1 MADVN
6 RKELADVCTRI
17 INEPER
23 NINEVSSLM
32 KATSD
37 KGLLFLS
44 LTKVFKNIAPLYRIR
59 LHSNKVKHKSESMS
73 LSDFDRK
80 LFAQYNL
87 FVKEVCRS
95 DAVESYKAAAELLR
109 TLDHFNFSDRIIA
122 KVLLGTTK
130 SHAVAELCVDVL
142 VDRIKNDQAGETV
155 FIILDRCLDYRF
167 NHCIVKAMLESQYL
181 QMCVNIRIGKEEYY
195 LKQNIEKRKR
205 EKKDKRGKGFF
216 AKKSPIG
223 SKDRK
228 EEKARLQLQSEARKD
243 EAAGLEPLND
253 KNYVRTVN
261 ALQRLYF
268 TLLKN
273 KDSDSFED
281 IFIGVRKYINI
292 IRKEFHE
299 GLYTL
304 LLESIVLA
312 RTGAALEGVL
322 TIFEV
327 YKNSGYDF
335 KRPIDVLFRAISPFN
350 YELTCELVPKLCTC
364 VRQAFIGT
372 SQSKLHVIAFT
383 QRLMHCRL
391 VRYIPEF
398 DQLIKDLEIRYN
410 LEFTDFDVKHG
421 ELNNMDAD
429 GVDGVQHKPFYEYFP
444 FRRVV

>member
-1 MADVN
+1 MADVD
-6 RKELADVCTRI
+6 RKQLAELCTRI

-23 NINEVSSLM
+23 NVNEISGLM
-32 KATSD
+32 KSTCD
-37 KGLLFLS
+37 KGLLYIS

-59 LHSNKVKHKSESMS
+59 LHSNKVKHKSESLS
-73 LSDFDRK
+73 ISDFDRK
-80 LFAQYNL
+80 LFTQYNM
-87 FVKEVCRS
+87 FVKEICRS
-95 DAVESYKAAAELLR
+95 DAVESYRAAAELLR
-109 TLDHFNFSDRIIA
+109 ALDHFNFSDRIIA

-130 SHAVAELCVDVL
+130 SRAVAELCVDVL

-167 NHCIVKAMLESQYL
+167 NHCIVRAMLESQYL
-181 QMCVNIRIGKEEYY
+181 QACVGIRRDKEEYY
-195 LKQNIEKRKR
+195 LKQSIEKRKR
-205 EKKDKRGKGFF
+205 EKRDKRGKGFF
-216 AKKSPIG
+216 AKKQPVG

-228 EEKARLQLQSEARKD
+228 EEKARLQLQNEARK
-243 EAAGLEPLND
+243 EEKAGLEPINE
-253 KNYVRTVN
+253 KNYIRTVN
-261 ALQRLYF
+261 AMQRLYF

-273 KDSDSFED
+273 KEKDCLKD

-304 LLESIVLA
+304 LLDSIRCA
-312 RTGAALEGVL
+312 DADAALEGIS

-327 YKNSGYDF
+327 YRNSGYDF
-335 KRPIDVLFRAISPFN
+335 KRPIDILFRIISPFN
-350 YELTCELVPKLCTC
+350 YELTSELVAKLCGC
-364 VRQAFIGT
+364 IKHMFIDT
-372 SQSKLHVIAFT
+372 QQSKLHVIAFT

-410 LEFTDFDVKHG
+410 LEFTDFDVKHV
-421 ELNNMDAD
+421 ELKDLDAD
-429 GVDGVQHKPFYEYFP
+429 CVDQVANKPFYEYFP